1 LAHNS
6 IFKKYE
12 STNNLRNTTHFN
24 SVYQNK
30 LSGYGEMKRIDD
42 SKNVSSAINKTQDS
56 LTAIPSNQY
65 FKIYDENSAQRS
77 GSFIKREVSKTP
89 NKT

>member
-1 LAHNS
+1 
-6 IFKKYE
+6 
-12 STNNLRNTTHFN
+12 
-24 SVYQNK
+24 
-30 LSGYGEMKRIDD
+30 MKRIDD